1 MVSQKHSKQLRMG
14 SWLLRLQ
21 SIDMKTKMKNKG
33 QQTIIKNN
41 RKIKEMENIT
51 STMDYCPRNGYM
63 GDTDP

>member
-1 MVSQKHSKQLRMG
+1 MG
-14 SWLLRLQ
+14 FWLLRLL

-51 STMDYCPRNGYM
+51 STMDHCPRNGYM